1 VSAELPASSAS
12 QTPNR
17 VWRLLQRVA
26 ILLYCFFSLM
36 LIRQKPGLSYDEA
49 LQVAGAV
56 HMLHAP
62 HQELTVPH
70 DPHTW
75 VEVFGRWF
83 PLMTVRYTGAIKEYV
98 CVLPFKVFGP
108 RAPFVRMVCMLFG
121 AIGIW
126 GMSVLVRRQAG
137 DAAGAF
143 FALAL
148 GINPAYVDS
157 TIFDAGTVSIF
168 MASMGLL
175 ALAVSR
181 YLKSPGAP
189 GAFWMGAAVG
199 FGVWMRANF
208 VWLVAAA
215 GMAALIVL
223 WKDLRRPVAHWMAL
237 AAGAIVGALPLI
249 IYQVTS
255 RGGTFEAVGMF
266 SANDTLGARLLTRTI
281 LFAET
286 LLADREHRAMWNGPA
301 MPEWQ
306 QWLFPLLALVCCVVC
321 LLGKDRF
328 ARVLAISFLLF
339 GAILFV
345 AGVQVSEHHL
355 IGLLPLAVALV
366 VLALASLRDS
376 RYLALGWAVAILYA
390 GVALYWQGSTNQGLL
405 ATGGVG
411 IWSDSGVTLASELE
425 QKFNGRTVKFLDW
438 GLYNPVY
445 VMTNARINGG
455 EIFPDA
461 TAEKSGRGITWADE
475 IREGGVFVM
484 FPPGQRQIP
493 LASDAFDRALK
504 EWRGSPR
511 VTTIPQRDG
520 RAYAVIVDVE
530 TASR

>member
-1 VSAELPASSAS
+1 
-12 QTPNR
+12 
-17 VWRLLQRVA
+17 
-26 ILLYCFFSLM
+26 M

-49 LQVAGAV
+49 LQVVGAV

-75 VEVFGRWF
+75 VNVFGRWF
-83 PLMTVRYTGAIKEYV
+83 PLMTVRYTGAIKEYI

-126 GMSVLVRRQAG
+126 GMSFLVRSQAG
-137 DAAGAF
+137 DAAAAF
-143 FALAL
+143 FALVL

-175 ALAVSR
+175 ALGVAHYLKRPAVS
-181 YLKSPGAP
+181 
-189 GAFWMGAAVG
+189 AFWMGAAVG
-199 FGVWMRANF
+199 FGVWMRSNF
-208 VWLVAAA
+208 IWLA
-215 GMAALIVL
+215 GAVGVAALIVL
-223 WKDLRRPVAHWMAL
+223 WKDLRRPLVEWMAL

-249 IYQVTS
+249 VYQVIS

-266 SANDTLGARLLTRTI
+266 SSNDTLGARLLTRTV

-306 QWLFPLLALVCCVVC
+306 RWLFPLLALGCCAIC
-321 LLGKDRF
+321 LIRKDRF
-328 ARVLAISFLLF
+328 ARVLAIAFLLF
-339 GAILFV
+339 GAILFLTGVPV
-345 AGVQVSEHHL
+345 AEHHL
-355 IGLLPLAVALV
+355 IGLLPFAVALV
-366 VLALASLRDS
+366 VLGFASLRDS
-376 RYLALGWAVAILYA
+376 RYWVLGWAAAILYA
-390 GVALYWQGSTNQGLL
+390 GVALYWQGLTNNGLL
-405 ATGGVG
+405 MTGGVG
-411 IWSDSGVTLASELE
+411 IWSDSVVTLASELE

-455 EIFPDA
+455 EIYPDA
-461 TAEKSGRGITWADE
+461 TAEKSGRGLTWADE
-475 IREGGVFVM
+475 VREGGVFVM
-484 FPPGQRQIP
+484 FPPEQRQIP
-493 LASDAFDRALK
+493 LASEAFDRALK
-504 EWRGSPR
+504 ESHAMAHEL
-511 VTTIPQRDG
+511 TIPERDG
-520 RAYAVIVDVE
+520 RAYAIIVDVE
-530 TASR
+530 PRG